1 MDGLPLEDLKV
12 LDLSRL
18 LPGPF
23 CTMLLADFGAQ
34 VIKIEEPGRGDYIR
48 SWPPLLK
55 NVSGFHIVL
64 NRNKK
69 SLTLNLKT
77 NEGGKI
83 FKELVHSADILIESF
98 RPGTM
103 ERFGLGYSTLS
114 EINPRLIYCAITGYG
129 REGKRVNKAGHDINY
144 LAISGVL
151 SYSGKSESGPALPGV
166 QIADIGGGA
175 LPAAFAIMMALYT
188 REKTGKGDFIDISM
202 TDNSFMWNCLRWGKF
217 IVDGLVPRPGD
228 DMLNHGFACYHVYRT
243 KDDRYMALGALE
255 PQFWENFCKAINRPE
270 WNTPDYFT
278 PGEHQKQLKEK
289 LSEIFLTKTQKE
301 WVELLSGVD
310 CCCEPVMNLEEVKH
324 NPDFISRG
332 VIVEMNHDSWGSYLQ
347 MGNALRFKNIRPTIR
362 THAPELGQHTE
373 EILKELGYSG
383 ADIERLT
390 QKGII

>member
-1 MDGLPLEDLKV
+1 MTGLPLEELKV

-77 NEGGKI
+77 DEGKRI
-83 FKELVHSADILIESF
+83 FKELVRSADILVEGF

-103 ERFGLGYSTLS
+103 DRLGLGYSILS

-129 REGKRVNKAGHDINY
+129 QKGRRAGKAGHDINY

-151 SYSGKSESGPALPGV
+151 SYSGASESAPVLPGV

-175 LPAAFAIMMALYT
+175 LPAAFAIMMALYI
-188 REKTGKGDFIDISM
+188 REKTGRGDFIDVSM
-202 TDNSFMWNCLRWGKF
+202 ADNSLMWNCLRWGKF
-217 IVDGLVPRPGD
+217 IADGIVPEPGD
-228 DMLNHGFACYHVYRT
+228 DMLNQGFACYHVYRT
-243 KDDRYMALGALE
+243 KDYRYMALGALE
-255 PQFWENFCKAINRPE
+255 PQFWKNFCEAVGHPQ
-270 WNTPDYFT
+270 WDTPNYFV
-278 PGEHQKQLKEK
+278 PGEHQKRLKEE
-289 LSEIFLTKTQKE
+289 LSELFLTRTQKE
-301 WVELLSGVD
+301 WIELLSGVD
-310 CCCEPVMNLEEVKH
+310 CCCEPVMTLEEAI
-324 NPDFISRG
+324 NDPDFISKG
-332 VIVEMNHDSWGSYLQ
+332 LVVQMNHNSWGSYLQ
-347 MGNALRFKNIRPTIR
+347 MGNALRFKNISPTIR
-362 THAPELGQHTE
+362 SHAPELGQHTK
-373 EILKELGYSG
+373 EILKELGYSE
-383 ADIERLT
+383 ADIEHLT
-390 QKGII
+390 RKGVV